1 MRRSLTGGTPCSI
14 LANRMSA
21 ETTIWI
27 DLLGLLPDRS
37 MHGYELLQQIEAEGV
52 DEWLDVGKAGVGYS
66 LAKPRDRGFVTEP
79 HQHST
84 RSADVSI
91 SGLTATGQAAFFG
104 AMEAQAASREPA
116 QIEVVSR
123 RSGRDKA
130 RQSREWTQGQLSP
143 ELQAVARRY
152 ALDRLPL

>member
-1 MRRSLTGGTPCSI
+1 
-14 LANRMSA
+14 MSTK
-21 ETTIWI
+21 TTTWI
-27 DLLGLLPDRS
+27 DLLALLPDRS
-37 MHGYELLQQIEAEGV
+37 MHGYELLQRIDAEGV
-52 DEWLDVGKAGVGYS
+52 DEWLDVGKAGVGHS
-66 LAKPRDRGFVTEP
+66 LAKLRDRGFVTES

-84 RSADVSI
+84 RSAEVLI
-91 SGLTATGQAAFFG
+91 SGRTDTGQAAFFG

-130 RQSREWTQGQLSP
+130 RQSREWTLGQLSP
-143 ELQAVARRY
+143 EPQAVARRC